1 MVTFVTHRKKSL
13 FLQKIS
19 VMTKELQQFPLFSQC
34 SEEMLAELLRWPY
47 KRKVYQEGDMVVR
60 VGDTCDS
67 LMLLTEGTVETRM
80 GSETG
85 REVVIDRLQ
94 APKILAPAFLFSKDN
109 TIPVEV
115 LTITEGVIWYI
126 HREAFFQFMTA
137 HPEVLRAFLG
147 ILSDR
152 SHFLSGK
159 VRSFA
164 VKGLRNRVLDYIR
177 QHGAITS
184 VGETAEVLG
193 VARPSLSRLLADL
206 QAEGLVERTKDGGY
220 IRNKRG

>member
-1 MVTFVTHRKKSL
+1 
-13 FLQKIS
+13 
-19 VMTKELQQFPLFSQC
+19 MTKELQQFPLFSQC
-34 SEEMLAELLRWPY
+34 GEEMLAELLRWPY
-47 KRKVYQEGDMVVR
+47 KRKVYKEGDMVVR

-94 APKILAPAFLFSKDN
+94 APKILAPAFLFAKDN

-115 LTITEGVIWYI
+115 LMITEGVVWYI
-126 HREAFFQFMTA
+126 HRKAFFQFMTT
-137 HPEVLRAFLG
+137 HPEVLRTFLG

-193 VARPSLSRLLADL
+193 VARPSLSRILADL
-206 QAEGLVERTKDGGY
+206 QAEGLVERTKGGGY
-220 IRNKRG
+220 VRKK